1 MEVEPPLRPVTG
13 EIFRN
18 KIIEGDEARLDIKA
32 RGFWRKGQMNYF
44 DIRVTNINTNSQIH
58 QPSEK
63 IYQKHEK
70 EKKRKYGSRI
80 MEIEHGTFT
89 PLIYS
94 ITGGMGPECS
104 IFHKHLANRIAEKTG
119 NKYEKVL
126 TLIRTKLSFLIMK
139 SALLCVRGSRAV
151 GSKNQK
157 TFDDDFDIIFEDL
170 RLS

>member
-1 MEVEPPLRPVTG
+1 MRHDEIKKFEATLLNKVCNDVEVEPPLQPVTGEILNKVCNDVEVEPPLQPVTG

-18 KIIEGDEARLDIKA
+18 KVIEGDEARLDIKA

-94 ITGGMGPECS
+94 ITGGYGTRMFYFP
-104 IFHKHLANRIAEKTG
+104 
-119 NKYEKVL
+119 
-126 TLIRTKLSFLIMK
+126 
-139 SALLCVRGSRAV
+139 
-151 GSKNQK
+151 
-157 TFDDDFDIIFEDL
+157 
-170 RLS
+170 